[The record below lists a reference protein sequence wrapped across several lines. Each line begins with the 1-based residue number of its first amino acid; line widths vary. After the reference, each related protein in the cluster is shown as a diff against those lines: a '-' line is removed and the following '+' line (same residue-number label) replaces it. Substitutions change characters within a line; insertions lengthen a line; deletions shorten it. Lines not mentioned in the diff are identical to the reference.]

1 MFYIQEFKKYRR
13 FRKYINYKLCVIM
26 ILQDFAQCVYIYVYI
41 ILSTF
46 VLINYY
52 YFLSLFSS

>member
-1 MFYIQEFKKYRR
+1 
-13 FRKYINYKLCVIM
+13 M
-26 ILQDFAQCVYIYVYI
+26 ILQDNAYIYIYI

-52 YFLSLFSS
+52 YFLSLFSSWCKKGNYGKMELEKTGKLYRIYRNE